1 MNNSLNLITKK
12 SLIFFL
18 KSGKQRPGSWNR
30 RDKVIR
36 FFLFCTSSLPL
47 NFDSLFLFF
56 ILAHYLF
63 DNISRTIFFLFG
75 HTSILSIKI
84 EFAPSGT
91 AFTLSSSQPIRRSW
105 RRNCAISRKWYP
117 PAFCN
122 HPIHC
127 ERRGEGL
134 GCLMIWPGVQ
144 RWKSRMKEKLSRQSK
159 ENAERKRKE
168 FGIKCIHLWP
178 DLKLNPFPPRCTFSL
193 AAFHSLSK
201 RKLLKLLINDTP
213 LSVCRAWVH
222 LVYLRWI

>member
-12 SLIFFL
+12 KFDIFSEKWEATPWFL
-18 KSGKQRPGSWNR
+18 KSAGQSYPF
-30 RDKVIR
+30 

-47 NFDSLFLFF
+47 NFDSLFLFC
-56 ILAHYLF
+56 ILGHYLF

-91 AFTLSSSQPIRRSW
+91 AFTLSSSQPIRRCW

-127 ERRGEGL
+127 EGAGRDL
-134 GCLMIWPGVQ
+134 GAWWSDQVYSAENLE
-144 RWKSRMKEKLSRQSK
+144 WKKSFRVNQKRTRSEREKSLGSNVFTCGQ
-159 ENAERKRKE
+159 
-168 FGIKCIHLWP
+168 I
-178 DLKLNPFPPRCTFSL
+178 LN
-193 AAFHSLSK
+193 
-201 RKLLKLLINDTP
+201 
-213 LSVCRAWVH
+213 
-222 LVYLRWI
+222 

>member
-47 NFDSLFLFF
+47 NFDSLFLFC

-127 ERRGEGL
+127 EGAGRDLGAWWDDLTRCTALKISNERKAFASIKRERGA
-134 GCLMIWPGVQ
+134 
-144 RWKSRMKEKLSRQSK
+144 KEKRVWDQMYSPVGRS
-159 ENAERKRKE
+159 
-168 FGIKCIHLWP
+168 
-178 DLKLNPFPPRCTFSL
+178 
-193 AAFHSLSK
+193 
-201 RKLLKLLINDTP
+201 
-213 LSVCRAWVH
+213 
-222 LVYLRWI
+222 